1 MVRYKRVD
9 QAPIDRVLLNGDY
22 RTISSCA
29 YERLDKAAG
38 NGIKKVDL
46 DGSTR
51 LALESGGVRYWE
63 LLFRPAG
70 KNETRVD
77 FTVVQTVWGP
87 DTLGSGKLCRRSK
100 PAPREAMALIES
112 DGTSMFGLSKR
123 EALMV
128 LVIILMGAALVSW
141 AIVTAES

>member
-1 MVRYKRVD
+1 MRISIAAVIVAASLAGCRSDGQATSVLD

-51 LALESGGVRYWE
+51 LALESGAFVIGNCCSGQLE
-63 LLFRPAG
+63 
-70 KNETRVD
+70 KTR
-77 FTVVQTVWGP
+77 
-87 DTLGSGKLCRRSK
+87 LGWISLSYRRCGGLTPWALAKLCRRSK
-100 PAPREAMALIES
+100 PAPREAMALI
-112 DGTSMFGLSKR
+112 
-123 EALMV
+123 
-128 LVIILMGAALVSW
+128 
-141 AIVTAES
+141 